1 MHAMSERLLIVV
13 AALNMAIAVGA
24 GAFGAHGLKRI
35 LDPDMLSIWHTAV
48 TYQVMH
54 ALGMLL
60 LALMLGRSGISLF
73 AIAGWTMFAGIVL
86 FSGSLYWLAL
96 SGTRVLGMITPLGG
110 VLFIVSWLLVAWA
123 AMRAL

>member
-60 LALMLGRSGISLF
+60 LALMLSRSGISLF